1 MELGPIDHACGLCG
15 SDDVVLTE
23 SQAVRRGLDR
33 LNPVF
38 SRGSRRYERCRRCGA
53 KQLIED
59 GQPV

>member
-1 MELGPIDHACGLCG
+1 MELGPVDRPCGLCG
-15 SDDVVLTE
+15 SPDVVLTE
-23 SQAVRRGLDR
+23 SQALRRGLDR

-38 SRGSRRYERCRRCGA
+38 SRASRRYEQCRRCGA